1 MVDEIRAAI
10 GQIVERKHDDAI
22 ALHHRIFSEYPPD
35 DRGCYAYTYYDLFG
49 NVLYHGYTTNAR
61 QRAKEHQRKAPWA
74 AWADRVRYRECSSPH
89 SARKLERRLQNKI
102 PSLCHMNGMT
112 FAYHGVDWSEF
123 DREMKINHVGGYC
136 KLPGGLCDVDSW
148 IKRDASAQEAA

>member
-1 MVDEIRAAI
+1 MDEIRATI
-10 GQIVERKHDDAI
+10 ERLVEHKHDYAV
-22 ALHHRIFSEYPPD
+22 ALHRRIFFEYPPD
-35 DRGCYAYTYYDLFG
+35 DHGCYVYTYYDLFG

-74 AWADRVRYRECSSPH
+74 AWAETVRYRKCSSPH
-89 SARKLERRLQNKI
+89 AARKLERRLQDKI

-112 FAYHGVDWSEF
+112 FAYHGVDWSEH

-136 KLPGGLCDVDSW
+136 KLPGGLCDVESW
-148 IKRDASAQEAA
+148 MGYATSWPEVA